1 MLTWTERILS
11 LPVRTAAV
19 AEFLREL
26 SAKSWGDLNGVLAT
40 FNDSELCRDALGYW
54 LDREWIVRAPSSPLT
69 ALTGPAFSRELT
81 LHEFCGQEEEP
92 WEGQWEEVEEEDGG
106 GEDTPRIYP
115 PSPEERAEEGLDENR

>member
-26 SAKSWGDLNGVLAT
+26 SAKGWGDLNGVLAT

-54 LDREWIVRAPSSPLT
+54 LDREWIVRAPNSALT
-69 ALTGPAFSRELT
+69 ALTGPAFSRERT
-81 LHEFCGQEEEP
+81 LHEFCGEAEEQ
-92 WEGQWEEVEEEDGG
+92 WEGEWEKDPARVS
-106 GEDTPRIYP
+106 
-115 PSPEERAEEGLDENR
+115 PSSLDERAEEGADENR

>member
-1 MLTWTERILS
+1 LLTWTERILS

-26 SAKSWGDLNGVLAT
+26 SAKGWGDLNGVLAT

-54 LDREWIVRAPSSPLT
+54 LDHEWIVRAPSSPLT

-81 LHEFCGQEEEP
+81 LHEFCGQEEEL
-92 WEGQWEEVEEEDGG
+92 WEGVWEEDGG
-106 GEDTPRIYP
+106 GEGAPRISP
-115 PSPEERAEEGLDENR
+115 PSQEERAEEGLDENR

>member
-26 SAKSWGDLNGVLAT
+26 SAKGWGDLNGVLAT
-40 FNDSELCRDALGYW
+40 FNDSELCRDALDYW
-54 LDREWIVRAPSSPLT
+54 LDHEWIVRAPSSPLT

-81 LHEFCGQEEEP
+81 LHEFCGQDEEL
-92 WEGQWEEVEEEDGG
+92 WEGEWEEDGG
-106 GEDTPRIYP
+106 GEGGARI
-115 PSPEERAEEGLDENR
+115 SPLSQEERAEEGLDENR

>member
-26 SAKSWGDLNGVLAT
+26 SAKGWGDLNGVLAI

-54 LDREWIVRAPSSPLT
+54 LDHEWIVRAPSSPLT

-81 LHEFCGQEEEP
+81 LHEFCGQAEEP
-92 WEGQWEEVEEEDGG
+92 WEGEWEEMEEEDDDEGA
-106 GEDTPRIYP
+106 PLS
-115 PSPEERAEEGLDENR
+115 PSSLDERAEEAADENL